1 MKNLAGKFLEM
12 SVSSRNRETKK
23 ETIYIYFF
31 MYVQNIIL
39 LNPYPAK
46 NYATYYNGGGG
57 RGIYIT

>member
-1 MKNLAGKFLEM
+1 
-12 SVSSRNRETKK
+12 
-23 ETIYIYFF
+23 

-57 RGIYIT
+57 GDIHNMRVKMITKTKLNI